1 MRDFAFHRPPSLAD
15 AVALLRGNDAAKLL
29 AGGQSLL
36 PVMKLDLAEP
46 ADLVS
51 LAAIAASPGGAGLR
65 QIRAEPADPARPGEP
80 ARLVVGALVT
90 HDEVS
95 GSPEVRRLIPGLAAL
110 TAGIGDAQVRN
121 RGTIGGS
128 LAHADPAAD
137 YPAAVLALGA
147 TIETDRRR
155 IAADDFFTGLFS
167 TALAADE
174 IITAVHFPVPE
185 RCAYAKFPHRAS
197 KYAVVGVMVA
207 RSPAGGGV
215 RVAVTGAGTRAF
227 RLPALEAALGK
238 HFAPDA
244 VSGAGVAASGAGGDA
259 AARGANTAHAADTDL
274 RSDAEASAEY
284 RAHLVNVMAR
294 RAIQA
299 CL

>member
-1 MRDFAFHRPPSLAD
+1 MRDFQFHRPKSVAD
-15 AVALLRGNDAAKLL
+15 AVALLRASDSAKLL

-46 ADLVS
+46 TDLVS
-51 LAAIAASPGGAGLR
+51 LAAIAAAPGGGGSPELR
-65 QIRAEPADPARPGEP
+65 EIRTEPADPTDPAAAGDLARST
-80 ARLVVGALVT
+80 RLVIGALVT

-95 GSPEVRRLIPGLAAL
+95 TSDVVRRLIPGLAAL
-110 TAGIGDAQVRN
+110 AAGIGDAQVRN

-155 IAADDFFTGLFS
+155 IPADDFFTGLFT

-185 RCAYAKFPHRAS
+185 RSAYAKFPHRAS
-197 KYAVVGVMVA
+197 KYALVGVMVA
-207 RSPAGGGV
+207 KPRGSVAV
-215 RVAVTGAGTRAF
+215 RVAVTGAGPKVF
-227 RLPALEAALGK
+227 RLPGLEAALAAR
-238 HFAPDA
+238 FTPDA
-244 VSGAGVAASGAGGDA
+244 AGRGVMAGLATG
-259 AARGANTAHAADTDL
+259 DL
-274 RSDAEASAEY
+274 RSDGEASAEY
-284 RAHLVNVMAR
+284 RAHLVTVMAR

>member
-1 MRDFAFHRPPSLAD
+1 MREFQFHRPHSVAD
-15 AVALLRGNDAAKLL
+15 AVALLRSSDSAKLL

-46 ADLVS
+46 TDLVS
-51 LAAIAASPGGAGLR
+51 LAAVAAAPGGAGLR
-65 QIRAEPADPARPGEP
+65 EIRVEPADQAGP
-80 ARLVVGALVT
+80 ARLAIGALVT

-95 GSPEVRRLIPGLAAL
+95 RSEEVRRLIPGLAAL
-110 TAGIGDAQVRN
+110 AAGIGDAQVRN

-155 IAADDFFTGLFS
+155 IPAHVFFTGLFT

-174 IITAVHFPVPE
+174 IVTAVHFPVPE
-185 RCAYAKFPHRAS
+185 RSAYAKFPHRAS
-197 KYAVVGVMVA
+197 KYALVGVMVA
-207 RSPAGGGV
+207 RLKQPDGPRGDGGAPAV
-215 RVAVTGAGTRAF
+215 RIAVTGAGPRAF
-227 RLPALEAALGK
+227 RLPALEAALAAR
-238 HFAPDA
+238 FSPDA
-244 VSGAGVAASGAGGDA
+244 AGQAGDA
-259 AARGANTAHAADTDL
+259 GAAGRGLIAGLAPGDL
-274 RSDAEASAEY
+274 RSDSDASAEY
-284 RAHLVNVMAR
+284 RAHLVTVMAR